1 MAYTLTK
8 NEILKKGD
16 FRGIKWV
23 KRGETTHFLLLG
35 KRGQSLTKRIAIG
48 VRKKTG
54 TAVVRNR
61 MKRLIREYFRLH
73 KELFQERADSLI
85 KVKTMPPNIKW
96 EETSEELRQLLSRAK
111 TLS

>member
-35 KRGQSLTKRIAIG
+35 KKNKDLTRRIAIG

-54 TAVVRNR
+54 CAVVRNR
-61 MKRLIREYFRLH
+61 IKRLIREYFRLH
-73 KELFQERADSLI
+73 KGLFTEAADSLI
-85 KVKTMPPNIKW
+85 KVKTMPPKLKW
-96 EETSEELRQLLSRAK
+96 KETSEELRQLLSNPK
-111 TLS
+111 IL

>member
-1 MAYTLTK
+1 MVYTLTK

-35 KRGQSLTKRIAIG
+35 NKNRRSTKRIALG

-54 TAVVRNR
+54 GAVVRNK
-61 MKRLIREYFRLH
+61 MKRLIKEFFRLH
-73 KELFQERADSLI
+73 KGLFADSCDSLI
-85 KVKTMPPNIKW
+85 KVKKIPQKIKW
-96 EETSEELRQLLSRAK
+96 KETSEELQQLLLNVK
-111 TLS
+111 TG

>member
-8 NEILKKGD
+8 NEILKTGD

-35 KRGQSLTKRIAIG
+35 KKTRGLTKRIAIG

-54 TAVVRNR
+54 GAVVRNR

-73 KELFQERADSLI
+73 KELFTDRADSLI
-85 KVKTMPPNIKW
+85 KVKTMPPKIKW
-96 EETSEELRQLLSRAK
+96 KETSEELRRLLLNPK

>member
-23 KRGETTHFLLLG
+23 KRGETAHFLLLG
-35 KRGQSLTKRIAIG
+35 NKHQRLTKRIAIG

-54 TAVVRNR
+54 GAVVRNR
-61 MKRLIREYFRLH
+61 MKRLIREFFRLH
-73 KELFQERADSLI
+73 KELFADRCDSLI

-96 EETSEELRQLLSRAK
+96 KETSLELQQLLLNVKIR
-111 TLS
+111 